1 VKTDILYVGH
11 EGSGSMLGYYSKL
24 SSEVYD
30 LDKYVGLSF
39 GDVEFYSDRLASCEG
54 KILEPGV
61 GTGRILIPLLEK
73 GLKVDGFDV
82 SAEMLEICRSNCE
95 KRGLKPILFEGKM
108 ESFSLE
114 TKYEAIIVPTGTF
127 LLLHKRE
134 DSIKALKN
142 FYNHLTNGGKLI
154 IDIFLQTDLKIGEIS
169 TRTWETNNG
178 ELITL
183 ETKIIEVDYIN
194 QYTISHNRYEKWRG
208 GSLVQTELEIFPLR
222 WYGIE
227 EFKLLLEQVGFENI
241 VISADYKYGQYPTES
256 NQTVTFEAVTNKK

>member
-1 VKTDILYVGH
+1 
-11 EGSGSMLGYYSKL
+11 
-24 SSEVYD
+24 
-30 LDKYVGLSF
+30 
-39 GDVEFYSDRLASCEG
+39 
-54 KILEPGV
+54 
-61 GTGRILIPLLEK
+61 
-73 GLKVDGFDV
+73 
-82 SAEMLEICRSNCE
+82 MLELCRSNCE
-95 KRGLKPILFEGKM
+95 KQGLKPILFEGNM